1 MSSSQALMGTG
12 SRVRMSPSPPLSHV
26 TPGRITI
33 GRASRIIAERPLR
46 SAMLWL
52 AGALALGAFGGA
64 PAAGILLLVAASV
77 LAGPI
82 VWRRRRAINQRLPM
96 AGGLLLLFVSYT
108 RLSDVGIAQHGLPS
122 ITQPLVLVLATA
134 TLVRRTHSGG
144 SWGLH
149 AHRGLWAALGLYAAV
164 LWASAIWAPNPA
176 SSVAAATELVKDLLI
191 VYVMVETFDTPQ
203 RLRLAIWVIIIAG
216 ALLAGLSVL
225 QAATHTYGNTY
236 GGLAQAPVREI
247 TIKSNSERS
256 AGPIGDPNF
265 YGLILVALVPLA
277 LVRARD
283 EHGAFLR
290 AVAVVSALL
299 LTAGLVL
306 TYSRGD
312 AVVLAVVA
320 MLYVPLARVR
330 RSYVIAT
337 LVALAPLA
345 SLAPQS
351 FWDRIGSLG
360 TAAPTS
366 ARADA
371 ALQDRAGSL
380 AVAVAMF
387 DDHPLTGVGAENFPD
402 TYVPYALRLNVPSAA
417 SHAHDLYL
425 QIASETGLPG
435 LVTFGAAMF
444 LALRA
449 PWRRRSAALT
459 AGDRVVDGL
468 ATSCLLALAAYLIGC
483 IFLPSAYPR
492 YLWVLVGLSM
502 AAALVDRGE
511 DERRFATSPTLTAS
525 LTMGTATGR
534 PL

>member
-1 MSSSQALMGTG
+1 
-12 SRVRMSPSPPLSHV
+12 MSPPTPLSRA
-26 TPGRITI
+26 TPGRLAG
-33 GRASRIIAERPLR
+33 GRASRVIAERPLR
-46 SAMLWL
+46 SAVLWL

-64 PAAGILLLVAASV
+64 PAAGILLLVAVSV
-77 LAGPI
+77 LAGPM
-82 VWRRRRAINQRLPM
+82 VWHRRRAITRRLPM

-134 TLVRRTHSGG
+134 TLVRRTRGGG

-149 AHRGLWAALGLYAAV
+149 ANRSLWAALGLYAAV

-203 RLRLAIWVIIIAG
+203 RLRLAIWVVIIAG
-216 ALLAGLSVL
+216 TLLAGLSVL

-283 EHGAFLR
+283 ERGAFLR
-290 AVAVVSALL
+290 TVAVASALL

-320 MLYVPLARVR
+320 VLYVPLARVR
-330 RSYVIAT
+330 RPYVIAA
-337 LVALAPLA
+337 LVVLAPLA

-366 ARADA
+366 AGADA

-449 PWRRRSAALT
+449 PWRRRVAALK
-459 AGDRVVDGL
+459 AGDRIADGL
-468 ATSCLLALAAYLIGC
+468 ATSCLLALVAYLIGC
-483 IFLPSAYPR
+483 VFLPSAYPR
-492 YLWVLVGLSM
+492 YLWVLVGLGM
-502 AAALVDRGE
+502 AAALVDC
-511 DERRFATSPTLTAS
+511 RRDARPATPMSTSGVLGPPVGQS
-525 LTMGTATGR
+525 S
-534 PL
+534 